1 MTLAEVRKEI
11 DRVDSGIKQLF
22 EERMILADNVAR
34 VKAETGDEIFKPDRE
49 IAIIENLTEDVD
61 DSIKK
66 EYTALIKR
74 IMEISRKYQYGRTLN
89 LRDCL
94 KIDYLEEMPSVEKVA
109 MIKGERYIY
118 DIIPDMTPDS
128 ATIISVDDHARMG
141 ELVKSGEVDAG
152 IGIMESVSVSVSNEI
167 HSLLAEYGFF
177 INSCKVVFDSG
188 IRKKVVMFTKN
199 MVVLP
204 EHNRMKFMFICH
216 NRSGALASILS
227 MISDYGVNLT
237 EIHSHPNHAEEWN
250 YEFYAEIEANFLEE
264 ETKALI
270 FQLMNETEKFVIL
283 GSYRCEGDFVKY
295 VSEPER

>member
-1 MTLAEVRKEI
+1 MTLPEI
-11 DRVDSGIKQLF
+11 REQIDVVDAGIKKLF
-22 EERMILADNVAR
+22 KERMLLADNVAQA
-34 VKAETGDEIFKPDRE
+34 KAETGDDIFKPDRE
-49 IAIIENLTEDVD
+49 IEIIENLTEDVD
-61 DSIKK
+61 DNIKK

-94 KIDYLEEMPSVEKVA
+94 KIDYSTEEPSAQKVA
-109 MIKGERYIY
+109 MIKSELYIC
-118 DIIPDMTPDS
+118 DMVSKDS
-128 ATIISVDDHARMG
+128 VIAVDDYDEIG
-141 ELVKSGEVDAG
+141 KLIKSGEVDAG
-152 IGIMESVSVSVSNEI
+152 IGIMESVSVSVSNEV
-167 HSLLAEYGFF
+167 HSLLSENGFY

-188 IRKKVVMFTKN
+188 IRKKVVMFTKD

-216 NRSGALASILS
+216 NKSGALASILS

-237 EIHSHPNHAEEWN
+237 EIHSHPNHAKEWN
-250 YEFYAEIEANFLEE
+250 YEFYAEIEANFLQQ

-283 GSYRCEGDFVKY
+283 GSYRCEGDFAEFGD
-295 VSEPER
+295 EPEK